1 MATDEKMNLFN
12 GVFSLYNDLQQEEK
26 FKNSKEPVMNLI
38 YHLVLKNMRSLK
50 TMQIIMDSK
59 ELKNS
64 YLETLPLLRI
74 QMETFFHLAYITE
87 HENANVCLNEYQ
99 KLQDFQLRRV
109 ARNLKKLDEEK
120 PNILSNDEREF
131 MNLHKNKRVAKE
143 DIEHLDKP
151 WQLSNITNKYEEYVR
166 TYSVLS
172 SYVHYNPSTRLAYG
186 NSKEGNVIYNQ
197 FIYNEQEESIILRNA
212 IQIGLST
219 IQSISKFLDI
229 EEIQEKTSKV
239 FKELENVFRKKT
251 KIIF

>member
-1 MATDEKMNLFN
+1 MATEEKMNLFD

-87 HENANVCLNEYQ
+87 HENADVCLNEYQ
-99 KLQDFQLRRV
+99 KLQDFQLLRV
-109 ARNLKKLDEEK
+109 ARNLKKLDEQK
-120 PNILSNDEREF
+120 TNILSNDEREF
-131 MNLHKNKRVAKE
+131 MNLHKNKRVAKK

-151 WQLSNITNKYEEYVR
+151 WQLSNIINKYEEYVR

-172 SYVHYNPSTRLAYG
+172 SYVHYNPSTRSAYG
-186 NSKEGNVIYNQ
+186 NSKENNVIYNQ

-239 FKELENVFRKKT
+239 FKEWENVFINKN
-251 KIIF
+251 